1 MKKFFAFL
9 LLVSVCAGLV
19 GCGGKEAAA
28 FDAAALTEDLLGSSA
43 FSVALD
49 ELPSS
54 KASVFYNVDGSKV
67 VSAVMY
73 HGSGISK
80 EQFAIFEA
88 SDEAAA
94 KAMVGVLQG
103 LVEEWIEAD
112 RSYAPAEV
120 PKLESAVLRQS
131 GKNVILVVANDG
143 DAAAKIV
150 GKYL

>member
-1 MKKFFAFL
+1 MKKFIACIL
-9 LLVSVCAGLV
+9 LLTVFAGLV
-19 GCGGKEAAA
+19 GCGGDTA
-28 FDAAALTEDLLGSSA
+28 FDGAALAAELLSSSA

-49 ELPSS
+49 ELPAS
-54 KASVFYNVDGSKV
+54 KAAVFYNVDGSKV

-94 KAMVGVLQG
+94 GEMVKVLQG
-103 LVEEWIEAD
+103 LVDEWIEAD
-112 RSYAPAEV
+112 RDYAPAEV

-150 GKYL
+150 SKYL

>member
-1 MKKFFAFL
+1 MKKFIAI
-9 LLVSVCAGLV
+9 LLVAAVFAGLV
-19 GCGGKEAAA
+19 GCGGKDVS
-28 FDAAALTEDLLGSSA
+28 FDAAALSSELLGSSA

-54 KASVFYNVDGSKV
+54 KAGVFYNVDSSKV
-67 VSAVMY
+67 VNAVMY

-94 KAMVGVLQG
+94 KAMVPVLQN

-112 RSYAPAEV
+112 RDYAPAEV

-150 GKYL
+150 SKYL

>member
-1 MKKFFAFL
+1 MKKCIAL
-9 LLVSVCAGLV
+9 LLLAVLFAGLT
-19 GCGGKEAAA
+19 GCGGKDTA
-28 FDAAALTEDLLGSSA
+28 FDGAALAQELLGSPV
-43 FSVALD
+43 FSVSLD

-67 VSAVMY
+67 VSATMY

-88 SDEAAA
+88 SDEEAAR
-94 KAMVGVLQG
+94 AMVPVLQN
-103 LVEEWIEAD
+103 LVDEWIEAD
-112 RSYAPAEV
+112 RDYAPAEV

-143 DAAAKIV
+143 DAAADIV

>member
-1 MKKFFAFL
+1 MRGEEREASDSGVSLRAVSL
-9 LLVSVCAGLV
+9 LWPP
-19 GCGGKEAAA
+19 
-28 FDAAALTEDLLGSSA
+28 ALTQELLASDA

-49 ELPSS
+49 ELPAS

-80 EQFAIFEA
+80 EQFVIIEA
-88 SDEAAA
+88 TDEAAA
-94 KAMVGVLQG
+94 AEMSNVLSG

-112 RSYAPAEV
+112 RDYAPAEV
-120 PKLESAVLRQS
+120 PKLEDAVLSVS
-131 GKNVILVVANDG
+131 GKNVVLVVANDG
-143 DAAAKIV
+143 GRAADIV